1 KYSKDIVLQKIETT
15 ATIVTKAIKITDD
28 SAILVFLGENV
39 VSYNEKMNNL
49 DRTILKLPLEV
60 NNSWKSSDYSFNIM
74 SYDQKN
80 ITVSQEFDGGK
91 IETTYEVDLG
101 MSNEV
106 FYSEGFEKHSKLIE
120 KELDI

>member
-1 KYSKDIVLQKIETT
+1 
-15 ATIVTKAIKITDD
+15 
-28 SAILVFLGENV
+28 

-49 DRTILKLPLEV
+49 DRTILKLPLED

-91 IETTYEVDLG
+91 IETTYEADLG